1 MKHHDYLTGYKA
13 TDADMKC
20 QGFQYELGKWY
31 KQKGEI
37 ELCKKGFHFCLHP
50 SGPWAYYNDT
60 GTRIFKAEAKD
71 AYEEYTPGADLKI
84 VCREIRLTEELK
96 PTGDMNTGYSN
107 TGYRNTGNR
116 NTGNRNTG
124 DMNTGDGNATDY
136 SGGFFCQKEPLV
148 VSFDKQTKYTRKEY
162 FDKYPEYNQL
172 LELLA
177 QDDAFDYGKFK
188 TFPGWTLKKCKELH
202 QKHIAGRA
210 KK

>member
-1 MKHHDYLTGYKA
+1 
-13 TDADMKC
+13 
-20 QGFQYELGKWY
+20 
-31 KQKGEI
+31 
-37 ELCKKGFHFCLHP
+37 
-50 SGPWAYYNDT
+50 
-60 GTRIFKAEAKD
+60 
-71 AYEEYTPGADLKI
+71 
-84 VCREIRLTEELK
+84 
-96 PTGDMNTGYSN
+96 
-107 TGYRNTGNR
+107 
-116 NTGNRNTG
+116 
-124 DMNTGDGNATDY
+124 MNTGDGNATDY